1 MPESTDI
8 TTINSNA
15 RATEARTDTGT
26 ASKSVAPDAN
36 AAATTA
42 AARSRSFARGVICA
56 LIGGALWGLS
66 GACSQFLLSNYDI
79 TPLFITCVR
88 MAGSGILLLALLLA
102 TRRDTLRRMV
112 RDRTTV
118 RQLALFGIGGLF
130 LCQITYVV
138 AISYTNAGTATVLQS
153 TATVVIMAVTCAK
166 ARKLPSKSEAVGLA
180 CALAAVWFI
189 ATQGNPGAIML
200 PALGLIWG
208 AANALSVSFYI
219 MYPRRLFARWGS
231 LPTTGC
237 GMIIGGIA
245 ALLTAFCVMGGLFSE
260 GIDLTEEKL
269 IGAIV
274 VGTGLP
280 MVCTEQTILK
290 DYFEEKESQGFDFAY
305 RYPGMNKVMQAGGR
319 VIRTAADRGIILLL
333 DDRFLRND
341 YQALFPRE
349 WQDYQVVNVR
359 NVREKIEAC
368 WSRTGREESL

>member
-8 TTINSNA
+8 TTTISSSA
-15 RATEARTDTGT
+15 RAAEARADTG
-26 ASKSVAPDAN
+26 AVGKSVTSDAN
-36 AAATTA
+36 AAATTV

-112 RDRTTV
+112 RDRITV

-180 CALAAVWFI
+180 CALAAVWLI

-219 MYPRRLFARWGS
+219 MYPRRLFTRWGS

-245 ALLTAFCVMGGLFSE
+245 ACALWAGSSAWQGSLALPSLDAAGIAVLAVIVLFGTFAAFALYLHGVSIVGPVAGGLLGTVEPASATVCSALWLSTVFS
-260 GIDLTEEKL
+260 
-269 IGAIV
+269 
-274 VGTGLP
+274 
-280 MVCTEQTILK
+280 
-290 DYFEEKESQGFDFAY
+290 
-305 RYPGMNKVMQAGGR
+305 
-319 VIRTAADRGIILLL
+319 AADWAG
-333 DDRFLRND
+333 F
-341 YQALFPRE
+341 ALMMAMI
-349 WQDYQVVNVR
+349 VLVAVS
-359 NVREKIEAC
+359 KK
-368 WSRTGREESL
+368 G